1 MKKISK
7 FLITFSIFSFLI
19 LPAFSF
25 GQTTGYIAPV
35 ITATASDITSTGAVI
50 TVTIEKLDSSVF
62 PIDLSLAWGKVG
74 GTPQFISLGTT
85 NLKATDLPYTITKT
99 LNNLD
104 PSTDTIDSSYS
115 YRVVQTGSNAPLTSI
130 LGFKTLVT
138 PAFLT
143 ITTTMQPTT
152 DVTSNSATLHATVV
166 SDGEMNDDTAFNF
179 QCLTSS
185 DYSSAFNDATKIKS
199 FVSSTISSSATGTG
213 TDISGSATGLN
224 PSTTYH
230 CRLKIGSSQTQVPT
244 ILSDETVFKTSANF
258 IPITIPTVV
267 TTNTNPVVVAPTT
280 TTNTTTQTTS
290 SSGITSSLVPC
301 GTNTNPGACDFNALI
316 KLVNNVVNFILFR
329 LAVPIAAI
337 MFAYA
342 GFELL
347 TAGGDTA
354 KLKKAKTIF
363 TNVAI
368 GLVIAAAAWLI
379 VHTILSIL
387 GYNGSWIGF

>member
-7 FLITFSIFSFLI
+7 FLITLSIFSFLI

-25 GQTTGYIAPV
+25 GQATGYVTPV
-35 ITATASDITSTGAVI
+35 VTATASDITSTSAVI
-50 TVTIEKLDSSVF
+50 TIIIEKLDPSVF
-62 PIDLSLAWGKVG
+62 PVDLSLAWGKVG

-85 NLKATDLPYTITKT
+85 NLKTTDLPYTITKN
-99 LNNLD
+99 LDNLD
-104 PSTDTIDSSYS
+104 PSTDTTDSSYS
-115 YRVVQTGSNAPLTSI
+115 YRVVQTGSNAPLTNI
-130 LGFKTLVT
+130 LSFKTLAT

-143 ITTTMQPTT
+143 IKATMQPTT
-152 DVTSNSATLHATVV
+152 DVTSNSATLHATIT

-199 FVSSTISSSATGTG
+199 FTSSTISSSATGTS
-213 TDISGSATGLN
+213 TDVSASATGLT

-230 CRLKIGSSQTQVPT
+230 CRLKIGSDQTQVPT
-244 ILSDETVFKTSANF
+244 ILSNEVVFKTLANF
-258 IPITIPTVV
+258 VVITTPTTITPSINPTVI
-267 TTNTNPVVVAPTT
+267 TPTT
-280 TTNTTTQTTS
+280 PTTTTQTTS
-290 SSGITSSLVPC
+290 SSGITGDLVPC
-301 GTNTNPGACDFNALI
+301 GTTTNPGDCNFNALI

-347 TAGGDTA
+347 TAGGETS
-354 KLKKAKTIF
+354 KLTKAKTIF

-379 VHTILSIL
+379 VHTILTIL
-387 GYNGSWIGF
+387 GYSGSWIGF

>member
-7 FLITFSIFSFLI
+7 FLIALSIFSFLI

-143 ITTTMQPTT
+143 ITATIQSTTI
-152 DVTSNSATLHATVV
+152 TSTSATLHATVV
-166 SDGEMNDDTAFNF
+166 SDGEINDDTAFNF

-199 FVSSTISSSATGTG
+199 FTSSTISSSATGTS
-213 TDISGSATGLN
+213 TDVSASATGLT

-230 CRLKIGSSQTQVPT
+230 CRLKIGSDQTQVPT
-244 ILSDETVFKTSANF
+244 ILSNEVVFKTLANF
-258 IPITIPTVV
+258 VVITTPTTITPSINPTVI
-267 TTNTNPVVVAPTT
+267 TPTT
-280 TTNTTTQTTS
+280 PTTTTQTTS
-290 SSGITSSLVPC
+290 SSGITGDLVPC
-301 GTNTNPGACDFNALI
+301 GTTTNPGDCNFNALI